1 MSNLVNRPISA
12 NTLSGAR
19 MIATHGA
26 VHSPTIRAMAWRT
39 LLNARGCRFNG
50 QRIMLQTVA
59 LSGRC
64 AA

>member
-1 MSNLVNRPISA
+1 MLNPNSIA
-12 NTLSGAR
+12 GAR
-19 MIATHGA
+19 SIAINGA